1 MSQRILSGKW
11 KGQTLAGSVGSKTRP
26 TTSMMRQAVFN
37 IWSSQV
43 TGSRFLDLFAG
54 TGAIGFEAL
63 SLQAQ
68 EVTLVEKDRAAIKGL
83 KKSMERFKDP
93 LDQSLVLCIQDVQQ
107 FLESKRASSFDLV
120 YADPPYDWCA
130 HKGLKPGYY
139 VSWLLL
145 HLEKW
150 AKSGT
155 RVMIE
160 QARHVKEPID
170 SVMGSFIHLES
181 RQYGD
186 SMIHHF
192 EFRSVQSIEPGQDLP
207 SR

>member
-107 FLESKRASSFDLV
+107 FLERSAPAPLTL
-120 YADPPYDWCA
+120 YTLILPMIGALI
-130 HKGLKPGYY
+130 KG
-139 VSWLLL
+139 
-145 HLEKW
+145 
-150 AKSGT
+150 
-155 RVMIE
+155 
-160 QARHVKEPID
+160 
-170 SVMGSFIHLES
+170 
-181 RQYGD
+181 
-186 SMIHHF
+186 
-192 EFRSVQSIEPGQDLP
+192 
-207 SR
+207 